1 VDSAEARQMVIELLE
16 QANVYYLRNQEL
28 DPVFLAGELDLPLEQ
43 LGMDSLAE
51 MELCIGIE
59 VNTGLQIVPEDLRQI
74 ETLGRLVAMLMAPS
88 P

>member
-1 VDSAEARQMVIELLE
+1 MDSAQARQMLLELFE
-16 QANVYYLRNQEL
+16 QANIFYLRNNAL
-28 DPVFLAGELDLPLEQ
+28 GPAFLAGALDLPLEQ

-74 ETLGRLVAMLMAPS
+74 ETLDRLVAMLVAP
-88 P
+88 PP